1 MAGAAGQV
9 VPANNAQV
17 FEDYKQSLDHEV
29 KELKAKDLEIALRIA
44 GFAGLPTR
52 DPRGN
57 VLPNLWS
64 KFYDES
70 TVGLLLERN
79 DVRQLLLKQLDSQI
93 RDRKALIENLD
104 SNDVVCKWILN
115 FTQSWEEAYTKK
127 KQAEYDISQ
136 MVMSSMQETYFLI
149 EPFLSNYAPQN
160 GLRPREVKQRITVLR
175 EKLTDAKRQNK
186 DLTDMTLHSGT
197 DASVRALFRSPL
209 GLDLC
214 RVAGKILKK
223 NEVCNRS
230 GSYSSRVQRNDIQR
244 DVEYALDYFCKLIVE
259 MDPIFAETDEHFQDD
274 MKLLRLTFD
283 HRGQPRSQQQN
294 AALL

>member
-1 MAGAAGQV
+1 MNMSI
-9 VPANNAQV
+9 VPISSNV
-17 FEDYKQSLDHEV
+17 FKNFDAEIETEV
-29 KELKAKDLEIALRIA
+29 KQLKAVDLEIALRIA

-57 VLPNLWS
+57 VLPNLWN
-64 KFYDES
+64 KFYDSS

-79 DVRQLLLKQLDSQI
+79 DVRQLLLKQLESQI

-104 SNDVVCKWILN
+104 TNDVVCNWILN
-115 FTQSWEEAYTKK
+115 FTKSWEEAYSNA
-127 KQAEYDISQ
+127 KQAEFDISQ
-136 MVMSSMQETYFLI
+136 MILSAMQETYFLV
-149 EPFLSNYAPQN
+149 EPFLSKHCPEHALKPY
-160 GLRPREVKQRITVLR
+160 EMKTRIQQLR
-175 EKLTDAKRQNK
+175 ENLEREQGTNPE
-186 DLTDMTLHSGT
+186 LEHMTLHTGT

-244 DVEYALDYFCKLIVE
+244 DVEYALDYFCKMIVE
-259 MDPIFAETDEHFQDD
+259 VDSVFGETGQHFADD
-274 MKLLRLTFD
+274 TKLLRLTFD
-283 HRGQPRSQQQN
+283 HRGQPKKQKQN
-294 AALL
+294 EQLI